1 MIHQIVAI
9 RLRTYSKGKQASPEN
24 IDLIKQASGKIE
36 LIQATAANIIRGDYY
51 FYIFGNGTYEI
62 TYDYN
67 HDNALYI
74 KTKNSSN
81 RHDRLLDLPRI

>member
-9 RLRTYSKGKQASPEN
+9 RLRTYSKGKQASSEN
-24 IDLIKQASGKIE
+24 IDLIKLASWEIE

-51 FYIFGNGTYEI
+51 FYILGNDTYEI